1 MASGQLGARETIRR
15 PGLGTRTLRPTSS
28 VTSRKAG
35 APEETVG
42 ALCARE
48 GAAQDKKAARA
59 AQAALRRRGQASMF
73 MNLPRPEILRN
84 NKKAPR
90 DTLGLAASLFLAKS
104 TALISAG
111 GWPGLRHFSRSQWR
125 VPRRF
130 IRPSPPPPAA
140 QLILRS

>member
-59 AQAALRRRGQASMF
+59 AQAALLRRGQTSMF
-73 MNLPRPEILRN
+73 MNLPRPEILCN
-84 NKKAPR
+84 NTKSPTR
-90 DTLGLAASLFLAKS
+90 HPAACDIPLSREEYGPHQRGRVAWL
-104 TALISAG
+104 TAFQPITVAG
-111 GWPGLRHFSRSQWR
+111 ACASR
-125 VPRRF
+125 PAA
-130 IRPSPPPPAA
+130 PPPPAV
-140 QLILRS
+140 

>member
-1 MASGQLGARETIRR
+1 M
-15 PGLGTRTLRPTSS
+15 
-28 VTSRKAG
+28 TSRKAG

-59 AQAALRRRGQASMF
+59 VQAALRRRGQASMF
-73 MNLPRPEILRN
+73 TNLPRPEILRN

-104 TALISAG
+104 TALIGAG
-111 GWPGLRHFSRSQWR
+111 G
-125 VPRRF
+125 
-130 IRPSPPPPAA
+130 
-140 QLILRS
+140 